1 MYTLL
6 VIDMQAGFL
15 NRFEDDEEKQ
25 EVIDNCRRVV
35 QKAIADGA
43 EIMDVNYEG
52 SYGPTIPEIRH
63 LWRDYKKYFPGH
75 VKKVMKPYDGGG
87 DQVMEANPQYD
98 EFLACGINAGACVRS
113 TVFELRNGYDQDVYV
128 IAEAVANC
136 WGGKYGDL
144 EWFEENAMLTNMA

>member
-15 NRFEDDEEKQ
+15 NRFDDEDEKQ

-35 QKAIADGA
+35 MKAIADGA
-43 EIMDVNYEG
+43 EIIDVNYIG
-52 SYGPTIPEIRH
+52 SYGPTIPEIRN
-63 LWRDYKKYFPGH
+63 LWRGYKKMFKH
-75 VKKVMKPYDGGG
+75 NVKKVMKPYDGGG
-87 DQVMEANPQYD
+87 DQVMEADPQYD

-113 TVFELRNGYDQDVYV
+113 TVFELRDGHGVDVYV

-136 WGGKYGDL
+136 WGGKDSDL
-144 EWFEENAMLTNMA
+144 DHFENNAMLTNMA